1 MIVKLLSYN
10 IRFGGRGRE
19 QQLAEV
25 IRSVGPDIV
34 VFQEA
39 IDPALIERLADATE
53 MEYWSARAEH
63 SIGYISKIPV
73 AHHEWHYPARA
84 KHSFLEIIL
93 EGTEA
98 RIFGLHLSSM
108 FSKWGEQRRERE
120 IMALLKSIERHQEGF
135 HLLVGDF
142 NTLAPGEV
150 LETHRLPTWI
160 RAMVWVSGRDLQRK
174 TISLMKA
181 ANYVDGYRALHPD
194 DKGYTFPVWD
204 PHVRLDYVFIPAR
217 YSERLK
223 ECEVMR
229 HASVAAASDHLPLLA
244 EVDFGRIELE
254 KAIGGELETD
264 PEPKVA

>member
-19 QQLAEV
+19 KQLGEV
-25 IRSVGPDIV
+25 IRSIAPDVV

-39 IDPALIERLADATE
+39 TDPALIERLAEMTE
-53 MEYWSARAEH
+53 MASWSARPEH

-84 KHSFLEIIL
+84 KHSFLEIVL

-108 FSKWGEQRRERE
+108 FSKWGEERRARE
-120 IMALLKSIERHQEGF
+120 ILALLKSIERHQEGF

-150 LETHRLPTWI
+150 FETHRMPAWI
-160 RAMVWVSGRDLQRK
+160 RAMVWVSGRDIQRK
-174 TISLMKA
+174 TISLMTSAK
-181 ANYVDGYRALHPD
+181 YLDGYRLLHPD

-204 PHVRLDYVFIPAR
+204 PHLRLDYIFVPAR
-217 YSERLK
+217 FSARLK
-223 ECEVMR
+223 KCEVMQ

-244 EVDFGRIELE
+244 EVDFGTIQ
-254 KAIGGELETD
+254 
-264 PEPKVA
+264 